1 MATLTATR
9 GLPASGKTTYAR
21 YRLEQS
27 KPGELVRLNRD
38 DIRAMIHGTGHYIHT
53 TEQQVSTVQHGS
65 VERLLSA
72 GVSVIVDDTNLRAK
86 HLRTLAE
93 IAWKVGAE
101 FEVEDFTDVPLM
113 ECLARNAKRTV
124 GQVPDEVILK
134 MHQKFLAGQ
143 KLPLALPVRPETTA
157 GAPYIPDPSLPRAVM
172 VDIDGT
178 VAIHGDRDPYDTSRY
193 DEDTPNDSVVR
204 VVRSMW
210 ESGEYAVVFCSGR
223 DEEFRD
229 VTEKWLAHHVG
240 VPFEALYMRPK
251 GDRRRDDIVKLEL
264 FDTHIRAAWNVTCVF
279 DDRDRV
285 VEAWRS
291 IGLTVLQ
298 VAPGEF

>member
-1 MATLTATR
+1 MTTTLTATR

-21 YRLEQS
+21 HRLETAT
-27 KPGELVRLNRD
+27 PGELVRLNRD
-38 DIRAMIHGTGHYIHT
+38 DIRAMIHGKGHYIHT

-65 VERLLSA
+65 IERMLRA

-86 HLRTLAE
+86 NLRTLAE
-93 IAWKVGAE
+93 IAWKVGAD
-101 FEVEDFTDVPLM
+101 FEVQDFTDVPLM

-134 MHQKFLAGQ
+134 MHQKFLAGV
-143 KLPLALPVRPETTA
+143 KLPLPVPQRPEVAA
-157 GAPYIPDPSLPRAVM
+157 GERYIPDLNQPRAVM

-178 VAIHGDRDPYDTSRY
+178 VAIHGDRDPYDTTRY
-193 DEDTPNDSVVR
+193 HEDTPNTAVIAAVR
-204 VVRSMW
+204 AMYDTGH
-210 ESGEYAVVFCSGR
+210 EVVFCSGR

-229 VTEKWLAHHVG
+229 VTEKWLMQHVQ
-240 VPFEALYMRPK
+240 VSFRALYMRPP

-264 FDTHIRAAWNVTCVF
+264 FDTHIRDSWNVTCVF

-298 VAPGEF
+298 VAPGAF